1 MTPITYQQCQYSP
14 RYDTSKLTHKK
25 SGSGKKKKKKKKKVP
40 LGPDSANPIGVITP
54 FLLVNYINL
63 RVFSGVFMAKID
75 IFGVFLI

>member
-25 SGSGKKKKKKKKKVP
+25 SGSDKKKKNVP